1 MDIYGSRVL
10 ISICE
15 FPAGRFKNLLGKL
28 SSVLC
33 GDLEGWDGGMGRR
46 EAEEGGDICILI
58 ADSRCCIAETNT
70 TL

>member
-15 FPAGRFKNLLGKL
+15 FHAGRFKNLLGKL

-33 GDLEGWDGGMGRR
+33 DDLEGWDGGWVGGRLKR
-46 EAEEGGDICILI
+46 AGIYVYL
-58 ADSRCCIAETNT
+58 
-70 TL
+70 